1 MKFICMMFFI
11 FSMAFNLN
19 AQTDSELMRAL
30 NYGANADIKIL
41 VKDQDGEPVKN
52 AIIKAAFLCDYSS
65 GGKNERIRLSKLYR
79 VFLREAPRGKNEAP

>member
-1 MKFICMMFFI
+1 MYDVFI
-11 FSMAFNLN
+11 FLMALNSN

-52 AIIKAAFLCDYSS
+52 AIIKAAFLCGEEGQSLL
-65 GGKNERIRLSKLYR
+65 IQ
-79 VFLREAPRGKNEAP
+79 